1 VTDHG
6 GVAHVQLA
14 KQASQVGDV
23 AVESVGLFAFFE
35 TFRSG
40 RDLFERDLSQAF
52 QVAHGGEQDTNVNV
66 TDWNDVRS
74 NAGHAEA
81 VERGSANIFNACE
94 WGNYRRSQDT
104 GVGCRQLGRRASVV
118 AGAVAVPSDSDIY
131 TPQQLANR
139 TIAVPF
145 HAGTHYLTLQLLE
158 GFVPRDMIKLVSSG
172 RPSERYRAMMKGT
185 VDGCSVREP
194 WITVAEKNG
203 CRLIVQGFYN
213 GTDTA
218 TPEISVDAYAAINRA
233 LSEAVRRIN
242 ANKRG
247 YLHYFI
253 DNEKGAEVKTLTT
266 DDFNLNRIVFIEPGK
281 PIPEEQLMRTYQW
294 MVSWNLI
301 DGGHEVQDFV
311 NTQVMGPT

>member
-1 VTDHG
+1 MTYPKIKMERPSVYNGLDWL
-6 GVAHVQLA
+6 VAL
-14 KQASQVGDV
+14 D
-23 AVESVGLFAFFE
+23 EGLFARE
-35 TFRSG
+35 G
-40 RDLFERDLSQAF
+40 LDVELI
-52 QVAHGGEQDTNVNV
+52 AHGGERETNVNL
-66 TDWNDVRS
+66 TDWNKVRS

-94 WGNYRRSQDT
+94 WGNYRRAQDS
-104 GVGCRQLGRRASVV
+104 GIGCRQLGRRAAIV
-118 AGAVAVPSDSDIY
+118 AGAVAVPAGSDIY

-172 RPSERYRAMMKGT
+172 RPSERYRAMMSGA
-185 VDGCSVREP
+185 VDACSVREP
-194 WITVAEKNG
+194 WITVAEKHG

-218 TPEISVDAYAAINRA
+218 TPEISAETYAAINRA

-247 YLHYFI
+247 YLSYFI
-253 DNEKGAEVKTLTT
+253 EREKGTEVKELTIE
-266 DDFNLNRIVFIEPGK
+266 DFNLNRIIFVEPGK
-281 PIPEEQLMRTYQW
+281 PIPEEQLMRTYRW

-301 DGGHEVQDFV
+301 EAGHEVQV
-311 NTQVMGPT
+311 LIRTS

>member
-1 VTDHG
+1 MEKPSVYNGLDWL
-6 GVAHVQLA
+6 VAL
-14 KQASQVGDV
+14 D
-23 AVESVGLFAFFE
+23 EGLFAKE
-35 TFRSG
+35 G
-40 RDLFERDLSQAF
+40 LEVEL
-52 QVAHGGEQDTNVNV
+52 VAHGGEQDTNVNV

-118 AGAVAVPSDSDIY
+118 AGAVAVPPDSDIY

-185 VDGCSVREP
+185 VDACSVREP

-242 ANKRG
+242 ANE
-247 YLHYFI
+247 
-253 DNEKGAEVKTLTT
+253 DTCTTSLTT
-266 DDFNLNRIVFIEPGK
+266 RRE
-281 PIPEEQLMRTYQW
+281 RR
-294 MVSWNLI
+294 
-301 DGGHEVQDFV
+301 
-311 NTQVMGPT
+311 

>member
-1 VTDHG
+1 MKYPKIKMERPSVYNGLDWL
-6 GVAHVQLA
+6 VAL
-14 KQASQVGDV
+14 D
-23 AVESVGLFAFFE
+23 EGLFAKE
-35 TFRSG
+35 G
-40 RDLFERDLSQAF
+40 LEVELI
-52 QVAHGGEQDTNVNV
+52 AHGGERETNVDL
-66 TDWNDVRS
+66 TDWNKVRS
-74 NAGHAEA
+74 TAGHADA
-81 VERGSANIFNACE
+81 VEHGSANIFNACE

-104 GVGCRQLGRRASVV
+104 GVGCRQLGRRASIV
-118 AGAVAVPSDSDIY
+118 AGAVAVAPGSDIY

-172 RPSERYRAMMKGT
+172 RPSERYRAMMSGA
-185 VDGCSVREP
+185 VDACSVREP
-194 WITVAEKNG
+194 WITVAEKRG

-218 TPEISVDAYAAINRA
+218 TPEISAEAYAAINRA

-242 ANKRG
+242 GDKRA

-253 DNEKGAEVKTLTT
+253 ERERGGEVKELTV
-266 DDFNLNRIVFIEPGK
+266 DDFNLNRIQFVEPGK
-281 PIPEEQLMRTYQW
+281 PIPEEELMRTYDW

-301 DGGHEVQDFV
+301 DAGHDVQDLV
-311 NTQVMGPT
+311 NTQVMAPA

>member
-1 VTDHG
+1 MTDPKIQMEKPSVYNG
-6 GVAHVQLA
+6 LDWLVAL
-14 KQASQVGDV
+14 D
-23 AVESVGLFAFFE
+23 EGLFAKE
-35 TFRSG
+35 G
-40 RDLFERDLSQAF
+40 LEVEL
-52 QVAHGGEQDTNVNV
+52 VAHGGERETNVNV
-66 TDWNDVRS
+66 TDWNKVRS

-118 AGAVAVPSDSDIY
+118 AGAVAVPPHSDIY
-131 TPQQLANR
+131 TPQQLANK

-158 GFVPRDMIKLVSSG
+158 GFVPRDMVKLVSSG
-172 RPSERYRAMMKGT
+172 RPSERYRAMMNGT
-185 VDGCSVREP
+185 VDACSVREP

-218 TPEISVDAYAAINRA
+218 TPEISVEAYAAINRA

-253 DNEKGAEVKTLTT
+253 DNEKGAEVKALTT
-266 DDFNLNRIVFIEPGK
+266 DDFNLNRIIFVEPGK
-281 PIPEEQLMRTYQW
+281 PIPEEQLMRTYEW

-301 DGGHEVQDFV
+301 DEGHEVQDLV
-311 NTQVMGPT
+311 NTQVMAPA